1 MKVKVTHSFDTRLIT
16 SQLKEARKAC
26 VEAAR
31 EPFATEAKRIT
42 VDEDHVDSSRY
53 VNSISERTDFPAT
66 NKTGRGT
73 IKPTG
78 DDIVNILTET
88 RDTTKLETGTAVPYA
103 HHVERRYNIIGR
115 GLDNAEVDMHAA
127 GGKAVIQIFSK

>member
-1 MKVKVTHSFDTRLIT
+1 MKLKVTHAFNIGLIT
-16 SQLKEARKAC
+16 DQLKEARKAG

-31 EPFATEAKRIT
+31 EPFAAEAKRIT

-53 VNSISERTDFPAT
+53 VNSISVLTDFPAT

-78 DDIVNILTET
+78 DDIVNIITET
-88 RDTTKLETGTAVPYA
+88 RDVTKLETGTAVHYA
-103 HHVERRYNIIGR
+103 PHLERRYNIIGR
-115 GLDNAEVDMHAA
+115 GLDNAEADMHEA
-127 GGKAVIQIFSK
+127 GAEGIIKVFSK